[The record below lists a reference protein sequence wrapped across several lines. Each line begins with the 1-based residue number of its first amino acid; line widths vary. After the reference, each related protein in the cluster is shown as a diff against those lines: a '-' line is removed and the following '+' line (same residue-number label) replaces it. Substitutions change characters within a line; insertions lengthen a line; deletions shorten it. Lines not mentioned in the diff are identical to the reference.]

1 MLPPPT
7 FTILLPPGLCLLFK
21 MLPPPLPPRPPPLP
35 PPPPPPRHKL
45 APAPNFVSK
54 HSLNSDLLLS
64 FHSALLLSF
73 PLAASSILHPQ
84 PGLEHRVR
92 EVKLATGEE
101 KGAGLFPCEGEKVE

>member
-21 MLPPPLPPRPPPLP
+21 MLPPPLPPRPPPL